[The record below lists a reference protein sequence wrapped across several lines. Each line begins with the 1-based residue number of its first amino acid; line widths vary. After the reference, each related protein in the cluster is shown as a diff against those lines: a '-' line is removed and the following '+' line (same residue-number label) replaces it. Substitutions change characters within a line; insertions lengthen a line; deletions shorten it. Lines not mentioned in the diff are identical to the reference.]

1 VGFGN
6 KNRKKACGRR
16 TTEPYRAARPDPSRA
31 EHEELTRLYIIVFFL
46 PTESPFGLNPSELE
60 ESLAAWRYRFQR
72 HLCQWRS
79 FFQLRRYLGD
89 AEYDSTFL
97 IGHLLYIYLA
107 NIWSSHIIQ
116 NFLEIHI
123 LIGEKRKKN
132 YPQLPL

>member
-1 VGFGN
+1 VT
-6 KNRKKACGRR
+6 KIGRR
-16 TTEPYRAARPDPSRA
+16 HAAVELPNHIEQLDPSRAEPSRA

-46 PTESPFGLNPSELE
+46 PTESPFELNPSELE

-97 IGHLLYIYLA
+97 IGHLLYIY
-107 NIWSSHIIQ
+107 I
-116 NFLEIHI
+116 F
-123 LIGEKRKKN
+123 G
-132 YPQLPL
+132 